1 MRIVLRVTI
10 GTVIYVGIVYLAA
23 AVPTAAGLML
33 TFPALN
39 GLAFYFSDK
48 ARIAPMAAT
57 MLWMPIINAALC
69 ALYMLAFLGF
79 AKALPPELLAWALAI
94 VITVVWL
101 GLVSRD
107 EVHRGVD
114 ANRQLTFAVAATLA
128 GVLLAAAA
136 LYALRADALLQKLA
150 WSDQMPALAD
160 VIVQSRLKIMLFA
173 LCLGGFLLATAHLPM
188 RNSVRG
194 ILGGLPIVPFG
205 GLVSV
210 AADSASSLDARLQ
223 ALYAM
228 TVTVW
233 LGPAV
238 AIWFICAIARY
249 FSTRQTLTAS
259 ALDAAARFAALV
271 IAWLACFAA
280 ILGVSFTVGRF

>member
-1 MRIVLRVTI
+1 MRIVLRTTI

-39 GLAFYFSDK
+39 GLAFYFSK
-48 ARIAPMAAT
+48 RARVAPMAAT
-57 MLWMPIINAALC
+57 MLWMPIINGALC
-69 ALYMLAFLGF
+69 GLYMLAFLGL
-79 AKALPPELLAWALAI
+79 AKALPPAALAWALALAI
-94 VITVVWL
+94 SALWL
-101 GLVSRD
+101 FVVSRD
-107 EVHRGVD
+107 MVHRGIA
-114 ANRQLTFAVAATLA
+114 ANQQLRFAVAATLVGA
-128 GVLLAAAA
+128 LLAAAA
-136 LYALRADALLQKLA
+136 LYLLRADALVQKLD
-150 WSDQMPALAD
+150 WSDHIPALAD
-160 VIVQSRLKIMLFA
+160 VIVRSSLKIFLFA
-173 LCLGGFLLATAHLPM
+173 LCLGGFLLATAYLPM
-188 RNSVRG
+188 RDSVRG
-194 ILGGLPIVPFG
+194 VLAGLPIVPFG

-249 FSTRQTLTAS
+249 FITRQRLPMPAQ
-259 ALDAAARFAALV
+259 DAAARFAALV
-271 IAWLACFAA
+271 VAWLGCFAA
-280 ILGVSFTVGRF
+280 ILGVSLAIGRF

>member
-1 MRIVLRVTI
+1 VRILLRTTI

-39 GLAFYFSDK
+39 GLAFYFSER
-48 ARIAPMAAT
+48 ARVAPMAAT
-57 MLWMPIINAALC
+57 MLWMPIINGALC
-69 ALYMLAFLGF
+69 GLYMLAFLNL
-79 AKALPPELLAWALAI
+79 AKALPPAALAWTLAI
-94 VITVVWL
+94 AISALWL
-101 GLVSRD
+101 FVVSRD
-107 EVHRGVD
+107 RVHQGIA
-114 ANRQLTFAVAATLA
+114 ANQQLRFAVAATLA
-128 GVLLAAAA
+128 GALLAATV
-136 LYALRADALLQKLA
+136 LYLLRADALVQKLD

-160 VIVQSRLKIMLFA
+160 VIVRSRLKILLFA
-173 LCLGGFLLATAHLPM
+173 LCLGSFLLATAYLPICD
-188 RNSVRG
+188 SLRG
-194 ILGGLPIVPFG
+194 VLAGLPIIPFG

-210 AADSASSLDARLQ
+210 AADSSSSFDARLQ

-238 AIWFICAIARY
+238 AIWFICAISRYLGARE
-249 FSTRQTLTAS
+249 TLQMP

-271 IAWLACFAA
+271 IAWLGCFAA
-280 ILGVSFTVGRF
+280 ILGVSIAIGRY

>member
-1 MRIVLRVTI
+1 MRIVLRTAI
-10 GTVIYVGIVYLAA
+10 GTVIYIGIVYLAA

-39 GLAFYFSDK
+39 GLAFYFSER
-48 ARIAPMAAT
+48 ARVAPMAAT
-57 MLWMPIINAALC
+57 MLWMPIINGALC
-69 ALYMLAFLGF
+69 GLYMLAFLGL
-79 AKALPPELLAWALAI
+79 AKALPPAPLAWTLVIAISAL
-94 VITVVWL
+94 WL
-101 GLVSRD
+101 FVVSRD
-107 EVHRGVD
+107 RVHRGI
-114 ANRQLTFAVAATLA
+114 AASQQLRFAVAATLVGA
-128 GVLLAAAA
+128 LLAAAA
-136 LYALRADALLQKLA
+136 LYALRADALVQKLD

-160 VIVQSRLKIMLFA
+160 VIVRSRLKIFLFA
-173 LCLGGFLLATAHLPM
+173 LCLGGFLMATAYLPM
-188 RNSVRG
+188 RDSVRG
-194 ILGGLPIVPFG
+194 ILAGLPIVPFG

-249 FSTRQTLTAS
+249 FNRRQTLPRPAR
-259 ALDAAARFAALV
+259 AAAARFAALV
-271 IAWLACFAA
+271 IAWLGCFAA
-280 ILGVSFTVGRF
+280 ILAVSFAVGRF

>member
-1 MRIVLRVTI
+1 VRIVLRTAI
-10 GTVIYVGIVYLAA
+10 GTVIYIGIVYLAA
-23 AVPTAAGLML
+23 AVPTAAGMML

-39 GLAFYFSDK
+39 GLAFYFSETD
-48 ARIAPMAAT
+48 RVAPMAAT
-57 MLWMPIINAALC
+57 MLWMPIINGVLC
-69 ALYMLAFLGF
+69 GLYLLAFLGF
-79 AKALPPELLAWALAI
+79 AKALPSELLAWALAI

-101 GLVSRD
+101 AFVSRD
-107 EVHRGVD
+107 KIHPGVHP
-114 ANRQLTFAVAATLA
+114 NRQLTFAVAATLA

-136 LYALRADALLQKLA
+136 LYVLRADALIQKLD

-160 VIVQSRLKIMLFA
+160 VIVRSRLKIVLFA
-173 LCLGGFLLATAHLPM
+173 LCLGGFLLATAYLPM
-188 RNSVRG
+188 RDSVRG

-205 GLVSV
+205 GLISVS
-210 AADSASSLDARLQ
+210 ADSASSLDARLQ

-238 AIWFICAIARY
+238 AIWFIVAISRY
-249 FSTRQTLTAS
+249 FSMPRMLRAH
-259 ALDAAARFAALV
+259 ALDAAAALV

-280 ILGVSFTVGRF
+280 ILGVSYAVGRF

>member
-1 MRIVLRVTI
+1 MRIALRTAI
-10 GTVIYVGIVYLAA
+10 GTVIYIGIVYLAA

-39 GLAFYFSDK
+39 GLAFYFSERD
-48 ARIAPMAAT
+48 RIAPMAAT
-57 MLWMPIINAALC
+57 MLWMPIINGGLC
-69 ALYMLAFLGF
+69 GLYLLMFVAF
-79 AKALPPELLAWALAI
+79 AKSLTPEFLAWTLVV
-94 VITVVWL
+94 VITVLWL
-101 GLVSRD
+101 ALVGRD
-107 EVHRGVD
+107 KVHQGIA
-114 ANRQLTFAVAATLA
+114 ANRQLTFAIAATLA
-128 GVLLAAAA
+128 GVLLAAIA
-136 LYALRADALLQKLA
+136 LYLLRNDGLVPKLA
-150 WSDQMPALAD
+150 WSDRAPAFAD
-160 VIVQSRLKIMLFA
+160 AIAHGRLKIALFV
-173 LCLGGFLLATAHLPM
+173 LCLGGFLLATAYLPL
-188 RNSVRG
+188 RDSVRG

-210 AADSASSLDARLQ
+210 SADLASSLDARLHT
-223 ALYAM
+223 LYAM
-228 TVTVW
+228 SVTVW

-280 ILGVSFTVGRF
+280 ILGVSFAIGRF

>member
-1 MRIVLRVTI
+1 VRIVLRTTI

-39 GLAFYFSDK
+39 GLAFYFCE
-48 ARIAPMAAT
+48 RTRVAPMAAT
-57 MLWMPIINAALC
+57 MLWMPIINGALC
-69 ALYMLAFLGF
+69 GFYMLAFLGL
-79 AKALPPELLAWALAI
+79 AKALPPAPLAWMLALAI
-94 VITVVWL
+94 SGLWL
-101 GLVSRD
+101 FVVSRD
-107 EVHRGVD
+107 KVHRGIA
-114 ANRQLTFAVAATLA
+114 ANHQLTFAVAATLA

-136 LYALRADALLQKLA
+136 LYLLRTDTLVQKLA

-160 VIVQSRLKIMLFA
+160 VIVRSRLKIALFA
-173 LCLGGFLLATAHLPM
+173 LCLGGFLLATAYLPM
-188 RNSVRG
+188 RDSVRG

-210 AADSASSLDARLQ
+210 AADGAASLDARLQ

-238 AIWFICAIARY
+238 AIWFICAVSRY
-249 FSTRQTLTAS
+249 FGTRQTLRSLAI
-259 ALDAAARFAALV
+259 DAAARFTALV
-271 IAWLACFAA
+271 VAWLACFAA
-280 ILGVSFTVGRF
+280 ILSVSFAVGRF